1 MFRVFEDA
9 ELGKKKDLQIILF
22 THDEVVMNSL
32 SDIIDTLEYE
42 NDEVVDI
49 SYITGILL
57 DPKVIDE
64 RDYQKADDAYLLY
77 SRIN

>member
-64 RDYQKADDAYLLY
+64 RDYQKQMMPICFILE
-77 SRIN
+77 